1 MTDAYSKLSGDV
13 EFRKNCSEK
22 IGLGF
27 ELPASNVDVVTIVP
41 KSKGLARTE
50 QALVNQG

>member
-1 MTDAYSKLSGDV
+1 VTDAYSKLNGDV